1 MAHLAN
7 RNDMN
12 TQGSSFGHGKAGTD
26 LLHMDGGHI
35 RPARRCIP
43 LCMNH
48 KKGGPRTCLRPASPQ
63 KRIQQ
68 IYKPEFASDGFVTIL
83 HSIVFLVDAGRAPVG
98 MPLELFSV
106 LLRGTH
112 VNWGIEI

>member
-1 MAHLAN
+1 MATEKPAQ
-7 RNDMN
+7 
-12 TQGSSFGHGKAGTD
+12 TFYTWTAATFAPHGAAY
-26 LLHMDGGHI
+26 LI
-35 RPARRCIP
+35 R
-43 LCMNH
+43 MNH

-63 KRIQQ
+63 KRIQP
-68 IYKPEFASDGFVTIL
+68 IYKPEFASDGSVTIL

-98 MPLELFSV
+98 IPLELVSV